1 MVILKPILQKKKLR
15 HREVQCSSKVTALV
29 NGRTGI
35 EKWHL
40 FKRTSED
47 SYPSQSTREDESS
60 LREDILWGVVIEG
73 SLEEKIALCPSVIHV
88 GFN

>member
-1 MVILKPILQKKKLR
+1 MYFTCEEMERLSNWPKAAQ
-15 HREVQCSSKVTALV
+15 LV
-29 NGRTGI
+29 SGRTGI

-47 SYPSQSTREDESS
+47 SYPSQSAREDESS
-60 LREDILWGVVIEG
+60 LREDMLWGMVIEG
-73 SLEEKIALCPSVIHV
+73 SLEEKIALCPSVICV